1 MRRSRMLAMHSI
13 VICFSR
19 VIMQLL
25 AQMLL
30 LLDLRFLFLRFHHT
44 FLVPCSVHPGASIVS
59 MIMSIAWT
67 FGQSE

>member
-1 MRRSRMLAMHSI
+1 MRRSRMLAMRSI
-13 VICFSR
+13 AICFSR
-19 VIMQLL
+19 VTMQLL

-44 FLVPCSVHPGASIVS
+44 FSVLCSVHPGAPIVS
-59 MIMSIAWT
+59 MIMLIAWT